1 MKFLWYLVPCFFVV
15 LHLQATAITQTEL
28 SSFETIETQA
38 VTLTLRQAVDAAT
51 KHHPSVRVSAID
63 IEVSKISEKAA
74 WAGYLP
80 SINLSTSAYGD
91 RESGTSQL
99 TATLSG
105 RQYLLGGAG
114 PKQQAKQASI
124 DTKIATINQ
133 KLTLQQ
139 RKAQAEDLFLRAWL
153 KQEEESI
160 LQRQFDASSET
171 LRQTK
176 RKYDTGL
183 ITEVEYNTQIAETSD
198 AETTLSIHRDQHLSL
213 ISELE
218 EVTGLNLSN
227 DRGSFV
233 TLLWNA
239 HIEQEIKPVSF
250 YIDQAFNNR
259 LELKANTATH
269 ERALADEDFANGKLL
284 PTVNAVGAYSC
295 GYSPG
300 STPTDPLAASDGFR
314 KSSFFAGIEASW
326 NIFDR
331 NTSKLEA
338 EVARAKALKTSTN
351 REIAK
356 KKITHEIKKIHCDLK
371 TLQKQAKNL
380 QNQLTTTSSAC
391 SQAQQFLSA
400 GLTTEA
406 QLKVADAQN
415 YTTQF
420 ACLNQVV
427 TFQRSLFALHAAC
440 GYPEETTAVEIPT
453 C

>member
-1 MKFLWYLVPCFFVV
+1 MKLLWYLLPCFFVV
-15 LHLQATAITQTEL
+15 LHLQATISQTEL
-28 SSFETIETQA
+28 SSFETIEKQA
-38 VTLTLRQAVDAAT
+38 VTLSLRQAVEAAT
-51 KHHPSVRVSAID
+51 KHHPSVRASAID
-63 IEVSKISEKAA
+63 VEVSKISEKAA

-99 TATLSG
+99 TATLAG

-114 PKQQAKQASI
+114 PKQQAKQAGI
-124 DTKIATINQ
+124 DTKIATINH
-133 KLTLQQ
+133 KSTLQQ
-139 RKAQAEDLFLRAWL
+139 RRALAEDLFLRVWL
-153 KQEEESI
+153 KQEEQSI

-171 LRQTK
+171 LRQAK

-183 ITEVEYNTQIAETSD
+183 ITEVEYNTQISETSN
-198 AETTLSIHRDQHLSL
+198 AETTLSIHKDQHLSL

-239 HIEQEIKPVSF
+239 HIEQEIKPASF

-259 LELKANTATH
+259 LELKVNTATH
-269 ERALADEDFANGKLL
+269 ERALADEEFAKGKLL
-284 PTVNAVGAYSC
+284 PTVSAVGSYSC

-300 STPTDPLAASDGFR
+300 STPADPLVASNGFR
-314 KSSFFAGIEASW
+314 KSSFFAGLEASW

-338 EVARAKALKTSTN
+338 ETARAKALKTSTN
-351 REIAK
+351 REITK
-356 KKITHEIKKIHCDLK
+356 KKIANEIKKIHCDLK
-371 TLQKQAKNL
+371 ILQKQAKNL

-391 SQAQQFLSA
+391 AQAQQFLNV

-406 QLKVADAQN
+406 QLKVTDAQN

-440 GYPEETTAVEIPT
+440 GYAEETTPSEILT